1 MLGFSTTLA
10 FEGCPTKKN
19 VVGKVRRVIQLVYN
33 HFKIRLV
40 QTQAASTQL
49 LGETMG
55 SYHLLELAERIGM
68 SANVTRHAF
77 FFPKSLFQFSAG
89 VKKWS
94 KINSTKMYS

>member
-1 MLGFSTTLA
+1 M
-10 FEGCPTKKN
+10 
-19 VVGKVRRVIQLVYN
+19 QLVDN
-33 HFKIRLV
+33 QFKIRFV
-40 QTQAASTQL
+40 QTQAANTQL
-49 LGETMG
+49 LRETMG

-77 FFPKSLFQFSAG
+77 FFSNSLFQSSAG

>member
-10 FEGCPTKKN
+10 FEGCPTRKS
-19 VVGKVRRVIQLVYN
+19 VVGKVRRVMQLVYN

-77 FFPKSLFQFSAG
+77 FLNSLFQSSAG